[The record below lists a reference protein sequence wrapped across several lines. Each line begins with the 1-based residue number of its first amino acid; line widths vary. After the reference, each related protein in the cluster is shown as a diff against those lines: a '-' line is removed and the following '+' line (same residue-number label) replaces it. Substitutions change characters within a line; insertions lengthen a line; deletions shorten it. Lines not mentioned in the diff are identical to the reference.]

1 MAALSHAIGLEQTNS
16 HSTHPEASSWQ
27 LLTYKAYYY
36 KAYYYKAYYY
46 KAYSL
51 QMRVTQCDRMTLLMA
66 LPNDCPCDTA
76 LTCIEAMLCLP
87 AD

>member
-1 MAALSHAIGLEQTNS
+1 MAALSHAIGLEQTKS

-27 LLTYKAYYY
+27 LLT
-36 KAYYYKAYYY
+36 Y